1 MTLAKALKKKNR
13 LAQKIARL
21 HKEIQTENS
30 VRADDPRKIKVEDL
44 MEALNNTVE
53 ELIKI
58 KIAIFVA
65 STPVRE
71 NILRLGELKT
81 KIQFIRGVN
90 TTEGKVS
97 NYGDDEVEYTVVY
110 DKIWTRN
117 TIENCEKYIDSLQEE
132 LDQFNHLTILEI

>member
-1 MTLAKALKKKNR
+1 
-13 LAQKIARL
+13 
-21 HKEIQTENS
+21 
-30 VRADDPRKIKVEDL
+30 